1 MLVACIRDSMTGIHV
16 DARTRPRGVSN
27 PSLGDLW
34 IRICSDTM
42 RTIGIE
48 YFMLRRELR
57 SDIWDSKNW
66 PGPILAISDK
76 RARVSL
82 CAVAKLR
89 QTLWQ
94 DTFFLLSVFLS
105 LIYLVLGEKEKTKS
119 RKRKQNPL
127 RFLIIR
133 DTRLAQR
140 VAIGHPIRHRTTFA
154 HFIKFDIT
162 IHKSLFFGAY

>member
-42 RTIGIE
+42 RTIGAE

-89 QTLWQ
+89 QTL
-94 DTFFLLSVFLS
+94 
-105 LIYLVLGEKEKTKS
+105 
-119 RKRKQNPL
+119 
-127 RFLIIR
+127 
-133 DTRLAQR
+133 
-140 VAIGHPIRHRTTFA
+140 
-154 HFIKFDIT
+154 
-162 IHKSLFFGAY
+162 